1 MQLNWE
7 SICLASRRLW
17 VRNPSS
23 PPAPIAQLD
32 RALGYE
38 LRGWGFKSLQVYQK
52 IQSISSIGRAL
63 PLHGRG
69 SWFETDMDYQKT
81 CENNSVGRVLSF
93 QVRCRGFESRF
104 SLQYKMRRKLK
115 WNGNATLRTQSL
127 RVRISLGAPRYA
139 GIGPIGKATVLQT
152 GIALFGVITRS
163 MTKVRFLLPAPKMR
177 V

>member
-69 SWFETDMDYQKT
+69 SWFETDMDYQV